1 MSLVKH
7 IPNTITTL
15 NLLCGVVGVVFAFQ
29 GRPDWAFYMML
40 AASIFDFCDGA
51 SARLLNAYSPMGKE
65 LDSLC
70 DVVSFGVLP
79 SILLYANVHTFVWQP
94 YAWLPF
100 VPLIVAAGS
109 ALRLAKFNVDD
120 RQHESFLGLATPVSA
135 LLCGS
140 LCSYVE
146 FEPNSLLGALCSMWW
161 FVPVLS
167 VLLFAL
173 MVCEIPMFS
182 MKFAKGQPKSLKV
195 KRIAYVADCV
205 VIAIGVLCVRTNW
218 ALIVFLATL
227 LYIIK
232 NLIFF
237 LPLRRK

>member
-109 ALRLAKFNVDD
+109 ALRLAKFNVDE

-140 LCSYVE
+140 LSVMWNSSQIRCSE
-146 FEPNSLLGALCSMWW
+146 LCARCGGS
-161 FVPVLS
+161 
-167 VLLFAL
+167 
-173 MVCEIPMFS
+173 C
-182 MKFAKGQPKSLKV
+182 
-195 KRIAYVADCV
+195 RC
-205 VIAIGVLCVRTNW
+205 
-218 ALIVFLATL
+218 
-227 LYIIK
+227 
-232 NLIFF
+232 
-237 LPLRRK
+237 

>member
-109 ALRLAKFNVDD
+109 ALRLAKFNVDE

-140 LCSYVE
+140 L
-146 FEPNSLLGALCSMWW
+146 WW

>member
-40 AASIFDFCDGA
+40 AASAFDFCDGA

-79 SILLYANVHTFVWQP
+79 SILLYANVHTFVWQS

-109 ALRLAKFNVDD
+109 ALRLAKFNVDE

-140 LCSYVE
+140 LCCYVE

-161 FVPVLS
+161 FVPALS

-182 MKFAKGQPKSLKV
+182 MKFAKGQPKLLKV